1 MCTNN
6 SINSKE
12 LSDTFMNKNSRKKL
26 DGLTVR
32 NVSKDAT
39 EKIHLHNDILTSI
52 HKMYINKN
60 HDYGDSV
67 HDTYQKYG
75 LVSFLVRMED
85 KLNRVRN
92 LSKDDVKITDVK
104 VQDEKIED
112 TLLDLANYAILA
124 VMELK
129 LDKDNNDT
137 ATHITM
143 TRDVL
148 EQYKEPPMPY

>member
-12 LSDTFMNKNSRKKL
+12 LSDTFMDKNSRKKL
-26 DGLTVR
+26 DELTIR
-32 NVSKDAT
+32 NVSKDVT

-129 LDKDNNDT
+129 LDKDNDDT

-143 TRDVL
+143 NGDVL
-148 EQYKEPPMPY
+148 EQYNEPPMPY